1 MFWLGPKAK
10 TITKLNPNHPH
21 LVCLDSLDG
30 QAWPSF
36 WRHNSKWRP
45 WNAPRSDQSSCKGV
59 GELALQLANHGRSWG
74 CSHCFLA
81 SLWEMPENEVKVI
94 WNRYMFDGVSVK
106 RRKKIVSHGS
116 WVCGD
121 EVLNSTLF
129 IGWVVFKRYL
139 LSQLWGAFRSIARL
153 INLGSSHS
161 SLFSNM

>member
-36 WRHNSKWRP
+36 WRHNTKWRP
-45 WNAPRSDQSSCKGV
+45 RNAPRSDQSSCKGG

-94 WNRYMFDGVSVK
+94 WNRYMFDGVSIK
-106 RRKKIVSHGS
+106 RRKKKLWTMGVGCVGMRCSIPHFSLDGWFS
-116 WVCGD
+116 NLISYLNYMELLGPLRDWPIWVRCI
-121 EVLNSTLF
+121 LF
-129 IGWVVFKRYL
+129 I
-139 LSQLWGAFRSIARL
+139 
-153 INLGSSHS
+153 
-161 SLFSNM
+161 FS